1 MIEKGANKNTFIDDM
16 LLAGS
21 HFGYSKSRRHPS
33 MKSFI
38 LGAKNRV
45 ELFNLDKTLK
55 ALDVVKEF
63 IASKAQDGKTILFVG
78 TKPEAK
84 KTVEE
89 YARAINMPY
98 VTERWIGGMLTNFHE
113 IKKRVARLE
122 EIQNKKEKGELAKYT
137 KKEQLLLDRELAK
150 LNKNFS
156 GIVSMKELPKA
167 LFVVDPKH
175 EQIAVTEARKE
186 NIPVI
191 ALASSDCDISKI
203 DYSIPVNES
212 SRPSIELLVRE
223 IASAYREGALRQPIP
238 PPAQETPVSN
248 GQEDAKKELITG

>member
-1 MIEKGANKNTFIDDM
+1 MIEKEADKKTSVDNM

-45 ELFNLDKTLK
+45 ELFNLDKTAL

-63 IASKAQDGKTILFVG
+63 VASAAQNGKTILFVG

-203 DYSIPVNES
+203 DYPIPANES

-223 IASAYREGALRQPIP
+223 IASAYREGGARQPIP
-238 PPAQETPVSN
+238 PPAKETSALKEP
-248 GQEDAKKELITG
+248 EDVKKEPVTD